1 MKYVVA
7 GQNQTVLSPNMKI
20 VSSEF
25 IGNDYVKDQ
34 FRAKQPERI
43 EISCNRTAAIE
54 LMQENC

>member
-7 GQNQTVLSPNMKI
+7 SQNQTVLSPNMKI

-25 IGNDYVKDQ
+25 IGNDYVLVVKDQ

-43 EISCNRTAAIE
+43 ELSRNRTAAIE
-54 LMQENC
+54 LMQ